1 MRRKLP
7 FQIGLYAWISGVIAF
22 AILSPNKVGMLAE
35 TTKNIYFH
43 VPMATTAVVAFFTSL
58 WHGARYLKTRDL
70 ECDMKA
76 EAASGLGFLFN
87 LLAMITGAIWAKVTW
102 GAFWHWDPRQ
112 TTIFLVFVMYSA
124 YFALRN
130 AVDSAEKRATLSSV
144 YSIFSFPAL
153 IFLYFVLPRL
163 VPGLHPGSP
172 EGGEAG
178 INPAVSSTTD
188 PMIRGVLYASIAGF
202 VALFFWLHDLRS
214 RQMKLA
220 EKLAVL
226 SADASLQ

>member
-1 MRRKLP
+1 MKKQA
-7 FQIGLYAWISGVIAF
+7 FQIGLYLWFVGVIVF
-22 AILSPNKVGMLAE
+22 AIASPNKVGMLAE

-43 VPMATTAVVAFFTSL
+43 VPMAITAVVAFFTSV
-58 WHGARYLKTRDL
+58 WFSVKYLKSRNL
-70 ECDMKA
+70 ENDMNA

-112 TTIFLVFVMYSA
+112 TTIFLVFLMYSA
-124 YFALRN
+124 YFALRS

-172 EGGEAG
+172 EGGETG

-188 PMIRGVLYASIAGF
+188 PTIRAVLYCSMLGF
-202 VALFFWLHDLRS
+202 IALFFWLHNLRV
-214 RQMKLA
+214 RQMKLS
-220 EKLAVL
+220 EKLIAL
-226 SADASLQ
+226 TENR

>member
-1 MRRKLP
+1 M
-7 FQIGLYAWISGVIAF
+7 GLYVWFVGVIVF
-22 AILSPNKVGMLAE
+22 AIASPNKVGMLAE

-43 VPMATTAVVAFFTSL
+43 VPMAITAVVAFFTSV
-58 WHGARYLKTRDL
+58 WFSVKYLKTRDL
-70 ECDMKA
+70 ESDMKA

-87 LLAMITGAIWAKVTW
+87 ILAMITGAIWAKVTW

-112 TTIFLVFVMYSA
+112 TTIFLVFLMYSA
-124 YFALRN
+124 YFALRS

-188 PMIRGVLYASIAGF
+188 PTIRAVLYCSMLGF
-202 VALFFWLHDLRS
+202 IALFFWLHSLRV

-220 EKLAVL
+220 EKLLLTTEPSSHA
-226 SADASLQ
+226 

>member
-1 MRRKLP
+1 MRGKVW
-7 FQIGLYAWISGVIAF
+7 FQLGLYGWFAGVIAL
-22 AILSPNKVGMLAE
+22 AILSPNKVGMLSE

-43 VPMATTAVVAFFTSL
+43 VPMAITAVAAFFASA
-58 WHGARYLKTRDL
+58 WFGARYLKTRDL
-70 ECDMKA
+70 EFDMKA

-87 LLAMITGAIWAKVTW
+87 LLAMATGAIWAKVTW

-112 TTIFLVFVMYSA
+112 TTIFLVFLMYSA
-124 YFALRN
+124 YFALRG
-130 AVDSAEKRATLSSV
+130 ATASAEKRATLSSV
-144 YSIFSFPAL
+144 YIIFSIPAL

-178 INPAVSSTTD
+178 VNPAVSSTTD
-188 PMIRGVLYASIAGF
+188 PLIRGVLYASIAGF
-202 VALFFWLHDLRS
+202 IALFFWLHNLRV

-220 EKLAVL
+220 EKLAAL
-226 SADASLQ
+226 SDA

>member
-1 MRRKLP
+1 MKKHV
-7 FQIGLYAWISGVIAF
+7 FQIGLYVWFVGVIVF
-22 AILSPNKVGMLAE
+22 AIASPNKVGMLAE

-43 VPMATTAVVAFFTSL
+43 VPMAITAVVAFFTSV
-58 WHGARYLKTRDL
+58 WFSVKYLKTRDL
-70 ECDMKA
+70 QSDMKA

-87 LLAMITGAIWAKVTW
+87 ILAMITGAIWAKVTW

-112 TTIFLVFVMYSA
+112 TTIFLVFLMYSA
-124 YFALRN
+124 YFALRS
-130 AVDSAEKRATLSSV
+130 AVDSAEKRATLASV

-188 PMIRGVLYASIAGF
+188 PFIRAVLYCSMLGF
-202 VALFFWLHDLRS
+202 IALFFWLHNLRV

-220 EKLAVL
+220 EKITLIQA
-226 SADASLQ
+226 

>member
-1 MRRKLP
+1 MKRQI
-7 FQIGLYAWISGVIAF
+7 FQVGLYVWFVGVIVF
-22 AILSPNKVGMLAE
+22 AIASPNKVGMLAE

-43 VPMATTAVVAFFTSL
+43 VPMAITAVVAFFTSV
-58 WHGARYLKTRDL
+58 WFSVKYLKTRDL
-70 ECDMKA
+70 ESDMKA

-87 LLAMITGAIWAKVTW
+87 ILAMMTGAIWAKVTW

-112 TTIFLVFVMYSA
+112 TTIFLVFLMYSA
-124 YFALRN
+124 YFALRS

-188 PMIRGVLYASIAGF
+188 PTIRAVLYGSMLGF
-202 VALFFWLHDLRS
+202 IALFFWLHSLRV
-214 RQMKLA
+214 RQMKLV
-220 EKLAVL
+220 EKI
-226 SADASLQ
+226 SLIRA

>member
-1 MRRKLP
+1 MKKQA
-7 FQIGLYAWISGVIAF
+7 FQIGLYLWFAGVIVF
-22 AILSPNKVGMLAE
+22 AIASPNKVGMLAE

-43 VPMATTAVVAFFTSL
+43 VPMAITAVVAFFTSV
-58 WHGARYLKTRDL
+58 WFSVKYLNTRNL
-70 ECDMKA
+70 ENDMNA
-76 EAASGLGFLFN
+76 EVASGLGFLFN
-87 LLAMITGAIWAKVTW
+87 LLAMITGAVWAKVTW

-112 TTIFLVFVMYSA
+112 TTIFLVFLMYSA
-124 YFALRN
+124 YFALRS
-130 AVDSAEKRATLSSV
+130 AVDSAEKRAVLSSV

-188 PMIRGVLYASIAGF
+188 PMIRAVLYCSMLGF
-202 VALFFWLHDLRS
+202 IALFFWLHNLRV
-214 RQMKLA
+214 RQMKLS
-220 EKLAVL
+220 EKLIAL
-226 SADASLQ
+226 AENR

>member
-1 MRRKLP
+1 MKKQL
-7 FQIGLYAWISGVIAF
+7 FQGGLYLWFVGVIIF
-22 AILSPNKVGMLAE
+22 AIASPNKVGMLAE

-43 VPMATTAVVAFFTSL
+43 VPMAITAVVAFFTSV
-58 WHGARYLKTRDL
+58 WFSVKYLKTRDL
-70 ECDMKA
+70 ESDMKA

-87 LLAMITGAIWAKVTW
+87 ILAMITGAIWAKVTW

-112 TTIFLVFVMYSA
+112 TTIFLVFLMYSA
-124 YFALRN
+124 YFALRS

-153 IFLYFVLPRL
+153 IFLYFVLPRI

-178 INPAVSSTTD
+178 INPAISSTTD
-188 PMIRGVLYASIAGF
+188 TTIRAVLYCSMLGF
-202 VALFFWLHDLRS
+202 IALFFWLHNLRV

-220 EKLAVL
+220 EKVL
-226 SADASLQ
+226 LSTSS

>member
-1 MRRKLP
+1 MKKQV
-7 FQIGLYAWISGVIAF
+7 FQVGLYLWFVGVIVF
-22 AILSPNKVGMLAE
+22 AIASPNKVGMLAE

-43 VPMATTAVVAFFTSL
+43 VPMAITAVVAFFTSV
-58 WHGARYLKTRDL
+58 WFSVKYLKTRDL
-70 ECDMKA
+70 QNDMNA

-87 LLAMITGAIWAKVTW
+87 MLAMITGAIWAKVTW

-112 TTIFLVFVMYSA
+112 TTIFLVFLMYSA
-124 YFALRN
+124 YFALRS

-188 PMIRGVLYASIAGF
+188 PTIRAVLYCSMLGF
-202 VALFFWLHDLRS
+202 IALFFWLHNLRV
-214 RQMKLA
+214 RQMKLT
-220 EKLAVL
+220 EKLL
-226 SADASLQ
+226 LTTES

>member
-1 MRRKLP
+1 MKKQV
-7 FQIGLYAWISGVIAF
+7 FQVGLYLWFVGVIVF
-22 AILSPNKVGMLAE
+22 AIASPNKVGMLAE

-43 VPMATTAVVAFFTSL
+43 VPMAITAVVAFFTSV
-58 WHGARYLKTRDL
+58 WFSVKYLKTRDL
-70 ECDMKA
+70 QNDMNA

-87 LLAMITGAIWAKVTW
+87 MLAMITGAIWAKVTW

-112 TTIFLVFVMYSA
+112 TTIFLVFLMYAA
-124 YFALRN
+124 YFALRS

-188 PMIRGVLYASIAGF
+188 ATIRAVLYCSMLGF
-202 VALFFWLHDLRS
+202 IALFFWLHNLRV
-214 RQMKLA
+214 RQMKLT
-220 EKLAVL
+220 EKLIDL
-226 SADASLQ
+226 TENR

>member
-1 MRRKLP
+1 MNKQI
-7 FQIGLYAWISGVIAF
+7 FQVGLYLWFVGVIVF
-22 AILSPNKVGMLAE
+22 AIASPNKVGMLAE

-43 VPMATTAVVAFFTSL
+43 VPMAITAVIAFFASV
-58 WHGARYLKTRDL
+58 WFSVKYLKTRDL
-70 ECDMKA
+70 ECDMNA
-76 EAASGLGFLFN
+76 QAASGLGFLFN
-87 LLAMITGAIWAKVTW
+87 ILAMITGAIWAKVTW

-112 TTIFLVFVMYSA
+112 TTIFLVFLLYSA

-130 AVDSAEKRATLSSV
+130 AIDSAEKRATLSSV

-153 IFLYFVLPRL
+153 IFLYFVLPRI

-188 PMIRGVLYASIAGF
+188 PMIRSVLYASMLGF
-202 VALFFWLHDLRS
+202 IALFFWLHNLRV
-214 RQMKLA
+214 RQMKLE
-220 EKLAVL
+220 EKLLLTTEQSSNA
-226 SADASLQ
+226 

>member
-1 MRRKLP
+1 MKRQI
-7 FQIGLYAWISGVIAF
+7 FQVGLYVWFVGVIVF
-22 AILSPNKVGMLAE
+22 AIASPNKVGMLAE

-43 VPMATTAVVAFFTSL
+43 VPMAITAVVAFFTSV
-58 WHGARYLKTRDL
+58 WFSAKYLKTRDL
-70 ECDMKA
+70 ESDMNA

-87 LLAMITGAIWAKVTW
+87 ILAMVTGAIWAKVTW

-112 TTIFLVFVMYSA
+112 TTIFLVFLMYSA
-124 YFALRN
+124 YFALRS
-130 AVDSAEKRATLSSV
+130 AVDSAEKRATLASV

-188 PMIRGVLYASIAGF
+188 PMIRAVLYCSMLGF
-202 VALFFWLHDLRS
+202 IALFFWLHSLRV

-220 EKLAVL
+220 EKV
-226 SADASLQ
+226 SLIRA

>member
-1 MRRKLP
+1 MKKQI
-7 FQIGLYAWISGVIAF
+7 FQIGLYVWFVGVIVF
-22 AILSPNKVGMLAE
+22 AIASPNKVGMLAE

-43 VPMATTAVVAFFTSL
+43 VPMAITAVVAFFTSV
-58 WHGARYLKTRDL
+58 WFSVKYLKTRDL
-70 ECDMKA
+70 ESDMKA

-87 LLAMITGAIWAKVTW
+87 TLAMITGAIWAKVTW

-112 TTIFLVFVMYSA
+112 TTIFLVFLMYSA
-124 YFALRN
+124 YFALRS

-188 PMIRGVLYASIAGF
+188 PTIRAVLYCSMLGF
-202 VALFFWLHDLRS
+202 TMLFFWLHSLRV

-220 EKLAVL
+220 EKV
-226 SADASLQ
+226 SLIRA